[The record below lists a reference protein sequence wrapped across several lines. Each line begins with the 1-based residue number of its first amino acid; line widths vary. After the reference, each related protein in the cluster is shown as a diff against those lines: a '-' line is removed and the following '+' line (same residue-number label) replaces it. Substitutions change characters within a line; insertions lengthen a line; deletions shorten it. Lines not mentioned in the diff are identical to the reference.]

1 MNATWP
7 RLRRLLA
14 RLRALVRP
22 HAADRDLHDELAS
35 HLDEAI
41 EDLVREGHTPDEAR
55 RIARQRFGGVTQTQ
69 DAWRDV
75 RSFAWIEH
83 VARDVRVA
91 LRTLRRSPGF
101 SIAAVL
107 ILALGMGGVTA
118 LFTVVDGVLLK
129 PLDYPGSDRIVAV
142 LSTGRDPHKL
152 LPRVTGGDAIDIAA
166 TPELFTSVAFYS
178 GGNIGVQTATSAE
191 FAGVQLVHPD
201 FFRVFDVPPLAGR
214 LFSSDDAGQSAVVG
228 AGFAQRRFGS
238 EAAALHQSIFIEN
251 RAYEIV
257 GVMPARMRFPAQ
269 TDVWAAGSPLP
280 DNRNRTGYNYH
291 IVGRLSP
298 TVSVGAAND
307 KLRVLAAR
315 LAQTFPDSNRE
326 KTFAAIPL
334 RDTLVAD
341 VRGTLYLLIGAA
353 GLLLL
358 IACANVGNL
367 MLARG
372 IARVHDVAV
381 RAALGAS
388 RRRLVAQSLVES
400 VIVAAAAC
408 GIGFGIATIGT
419 RAVLGYAAR
428 ESLLPRLQDI
438 HTDWRV
444 LIFGALLALGT
455 TIACGLAPAMRASRT
470 DAASAMKRRHARGIV
485 GGAAG
490 VRGTL
495 VVVQIALS
503 CLLATDAS
511 LLGRSLL
518 SLSDAD
524 LGFQRDGVLVMYAHA
539 PARQSA
545 SDHSTLDSYLRI
557 GQLFDDLV
565 DRLER
570 IPNVVAAGSVM
581 GLPTGQY
588 GSNGT
593 YAIDGVHPYSAGLH
607 AAFSLAGPGYFQT
620 LGIPLV
626 HGRDFTAGDT
636 YDREPVAIISQALAR
651 QSFGDRNPIGQRIMC
666 GLDRSD
672 VWMTIVGVVGDV
684 RQDSPAAAPGPE
696 LYMPLRQH
704 PYRGNEIQVVMRT
717 RGAPE
722 SLTPTVRDLV
732 RAASPEIATRF
743 TTLDASVGDS
753 IATPRLR
760 ATLIGVF
767 AVAAWLLAIAGIY
780 ALISYTTAQ
789 RTAEFGLRSALGAR
803 PSDVARLVLTGAG
816 RLTLAGVAI
825 GLLAAFLTSR
835 LLTTMLFGVTS
846 LDATTYAGVCVA
858 TIPVAIGVALIP
870 AWRAA
875 RLNPIAAL
883 KSTE

>member
-1 MNATWP
+1 MWAAS
-7 RLRRLLA
+7 RILIA

-22 HAADRDLHDELAS
+22 RAADRDLHDELTS

-41 EDLVREGHTPDEAR
+41 DDLVREGHSPAEAH
-55 RIARQRFGGVTQTQ
+55 RIAMQRFGGVTQTQ
-69 DAWRDV
+69 EAWRDV

-83 VARDVRVA
+83 LARDVRFA

-101 SIAAVL
+101 TIAAVL

-118 LFTVVDGVLLK
+118 LFTVVNGVLLE
-129 PLDYPGSDRIVAV
+129 PLDYPRSDRIVSV

-166 TPELFTSVAFYS
+166 TRDLFTSVAYYQ
-178 GGNIGVQTATSAE
+178 GGEIGVQTASSAE

-201 FFRVFDVPPLAGR
+201 FFGVFDIRPLAGR
-214 LFSSDDAGQSAVVG
+214 LFSHEDAEQSAIVS
-228 AGFAQRRFGS
+228 AGFAQRRFGGP
-238 EAAALHQSIFIEN
+238 AAALHQSVFIESHS
-251 RAYEIV
+251 YDIV
-257 GVMPARMRFPAQ
+257 GVMPERMRFPAR
-269 TDVWAAGSPLP
+269 TEVWAAGSLLP
-280 DNRNRTGYNYH
+280 DNRNRTGYNYR

-298 TVSVGAAND
+298 MVSVSAAND
-307 KLRVLAAR
+307 KLHVLAAR

-334 RDTLVAD
+334 RESLVAET
-341 VRGTLYLLIGAA
+341 RGTLYVLMGAA

-372 IARVHDVAV
+372 TARVQEVAI
-381 RAALGAS
+381 RGALGAS
-388 RRRLVAQSLVES
+388 RRRIASQFLVES
-400 VIVAAAAC
+400 MIVTTLAC
-408 GIGFGIATIGT
+408 GAGFGLATIGT

-438 HTDWRV
+438 HADWRV
-444 LIFGALLALGT
+444 LIFGALLALAT
-455 TIACGLAPAMRASRT
+455 TVACGLIPAVRASRT
-470 DAASAMKRRHARGIV
+470 DAAGAMKSRQTRSIV
-485 GGAAG
+485 GGSVG
-490 VRGTL
+490 LRGGL

-511 LLGRSLL
+511 LLVRSLL
-518 SLSDAD
+518 ALNDAD
-524 LGFQRDGVLVMYAHA
+524 LGFQRAGVLVMYAHA
-539 PARQSA
+539 PAHESTT
-545 SDHSTLDSYLRI
+545 DHSNLESYLRI
-557 GQLFDDLV
+557 GQLLDDVV
-565 DRLER
+565 DNLRR
-570 IPNVVAAGSVM
+570 VPNVVAAGSVM

-593 YAIDGVHPYSAGLH
+593 YAVDGVHPYSAGLH
-607 AAFSLAGPGYFQT
+607 AGFRLAGPGYFRA
-620 LGIPLV
+620 LEIPLV
-626 HGRDFTAGDT
+626 HGRDFDAGDT

-651 QSFGDRNPIGQRIMC
+651 QSFGDRNPLGQRIMC
-666 GLDRSD
+666 GLDRSG

-684 RQDSPAAAPGPE
+684 RQDSPAATPGPE

-704 PYRGNEIQVVMRT
+704 PYRGNEVQVVMRT
-717 RGAPE
+717 RGTPE
-722 SLTPTVRDLV
+722 LLTPTVRDIV

-743 TTLDASVGDS
+743 TTMDASVGDS
-753 IATPRLR
+753 IAAPRLR
-760 ATLIGVF
+760 ATLIGAF
-767 AVAAWLLAIAGIY
+767 ALAAWLLAIAGIY

-803 PSDVARLVLTGAG
+803 PSDVARLVVTGAS
-816 RLTLAGVAI
+816 RLTFAGVAI

-846 LDATTYAGVCVA
+846 LDAMTYAGVCVA
-858 TIPVAIGVALIP
+858 TVPVAIGVALIP

-883 KSTE
+883 KSAE

>member
-1 MNATWP
+1 
-7 RLRRLLA
+7 
-14 RLRALVRP
+14 
-22 HAADRDLHDELAS
+22 
-35 HLDEAI
+35 
-41 EDLVREGHTPDEAR
+41 
-55 RIARQRFGGVTQTQ
+55 
-69 DAWRDV
+69 
-75 RSFAWIEH
+75 
-83 VARDVRVA
+83 
-91 LRTLRRSPGF
+91 
-101 SIAAVL
+101 
-107 ILALGMGGVTA
+107 
-118 LFTVVDGVLLK
+118 
-129 PLDYPGSDRIVAV
+129 
-142 LSTGRDPHKL
+142 
-152 LPRVTGGDAIDIAA
+152 
-166 TPELFTSVAFYS
+166 
-178 GGNIGVQTATSAE
+178 
-191 FAGVQLVHPD
+191 
-201 FFRVFDVPPLAGR
+201 
-214 LFSSDDAGQSAVVG
+214 
-228 AGFAQRRFGS
+228 
-238 EAAALHQSIFIEN
+238 
-251 RAYEIV
+251 
-257 GVMPARMRFPAQ
+257 
-269 TDVWAAGSPLP
+269 
-280 DNRNRTGYNYH
+280 
-291 IVGRLSP
+291 
-298 TVSVGAAND
+298 VS
-307 KLRVLAAR
+307 
-315 LAQTFPDSNRE
+315 
-326 KTFAAIPL
+326 
-334 RDTLVAD
+334 
-341 VRGTLYLLIGAA
+341 
-353 GLLLL
+353 
-358 IACANVGNL
+358 
-367 MLARG
+367 
-372 IARVHDVAV
+372 
-381 RAALGAS
+381 
-388 RRRLVAQSLVES
+388 QSLVES

-444 LIFGALLALGT
+444 LVFGALLVLGT
-455 TIACGLAPAMRASRT
+455 TVACGLAPAMRASRT
-470 DAASAMKRRHARGIV
+470 DAAGTMKRRQARGIV

>member
-1 MNATWP
+1 
-7 RLRRLLA
+7 
-14 RLRALVRP
+14 
-22 HAADRDLHDELAS
+22 
-35 HLDEAI
+35 
-41 EDLVREGHTPDEAR
+41 
-55 RIARQRFGGVTQTQ
+55 
-69 DAWRDV
+69 
-75 RSFAWIEH
+75 
-83 VARDVRVA
+83 
-91 LRTLRRSPGF
+91 
-101 SIAAVL
+101 
-107 ILALGMGGVTA
+107 
-118 LFTVVDGVLLK
+118 VLLR
-129 PLDYPGSDRIVAV
+129 PLDYPGSDRIVSV

-166 TPELFTSVAFYS
+166 TPDLFTSVAYYY

-201 FFRVFDVPPLAGR
+201 FFRVFDLAPLAGR
-214 LFSSDDAGQSAVVG
+214 LFSNDDAERSAIVG

-238 EAAALHQSIFIEN
+238 DTAALHQSIFIEN

-257 GVMPARMRFPAQ
+257 GVMPERMQFPAH
-269 TDVWAAGSPLP
+269 TDVWAAASLLP
-280 DNRNRTGYNYH
+280 DNRNRSGYNYR
-291 IVGRLSP
+291 IVGRLAP
-298 TVSVGAAND
+298 TVTVGAAND
-307 KLRVLAAR
+307 KLHVLAAR

-334 RDTLVAD
+334 RETLIAD
-341 VRGTLYLLIGAA
+341 VRGTLYVLIGAA

-372 IARVHDVAV
+372 TARVHDVAV

-388 RRRLVAQSLVES
+388 RRRLVSQSLVES

-444 LIFGALLALGT
+444 LVFGALLALGT
-455 TIACGLAPAMRASRT
+455 TVACGLAPAIRASRT
-470 DAASAMKRRHARGIV
+470 DAGEAMTRRRTRGLI

-490 VRGTL
+490 TRSAL

-503 CLLATDAS
+503 CLLAVDAS
-511 LLGRSLL
+511 LLVRSLL
-518 SLSDAD
+518 SLSQAD

-539 PARQSA
+539 PAHQTA
-545 SDHSTLDSYLRI
+545 SDRSRLDSYLRI
-557 GQLFDDLV
+557 GQQFDDVV
-565 DRLER
+565 DNLRR
-570 IPNVVAAGSVM
+570 VPNVLAAGSVM

-593 YAIDGVHPYSAGLH
+593 YAVDGIHPYSAGLH
-607 AAFSLAGPGYFQT
+607 AEFSLASPGYFRT
-620 LGIPLV
+620 LEIPLV
-626 HGRDFTAGDT
+626 RGRDFDDGDR
-636 YDREPVAIISQALAR
+636 YEREPVAIVSESLAR
-651 QSFGDRNPIGQRIMC
+651 QSFGDRNPLGQRIMC

-684 RQDSPAAAPGPE
+684 RQDSPAAAPGPA

-717 RGAPE
+717 RGTPE
-722 SLTPTVRDLV
+722 SLMPTVRDIV
-732 RAASPEIATRF
+732 RTASPEIATRF
-743 TTLDASVGDS
+743 TTLDASVSDAV
-753 IATPRLR
+753 ATPRLR
-760 ATLIGVF
+760 ATLVGAF
-767 AVAAWLLAIAGIY
+767 ASIAWLLALAGIY

-803 PSDVARLVLTGAG
+803 PSDIARLVLTGAG

-846 LDATTYAGVCVA
+846 LDAATYAGVCGA
-858 TIPVAIGVALIP
+858 TVPIAIGVALIP